1 MLLIRRNYAEGFR
14 TAQAIMLRSY
24 NRFVIFIGLLL
35 FVLLIL
41 TLLYMLGMYF
51 LEDKPRS
58 FMQALQWAAG
68 TASTTGYGGDTSW
81 QHPVM
86 VVYVVFAQF
95 IGVILLFL
103 VFPIYLIPF
112 LEERF
117 ETKLPKESASAKN
130 HVVIFDYGPAVA
142 TLITEL
148 EQANIPTV
156 IIDEDEDR
164 RASFVGTRPPGH
176 LRQSRRRRIRKSPI
190 SVRPAR

>member
-1 MLLIRRNYAEGFR
+1 MDHGAGRSAL
-14 TAQAIMLRSY
+14 MLRSY
-24 NRFVIFIGLLL
+24 NRFVILAGSLIA
-35 FVLLIL
+35 VLLAL
-41 TLLYMLGMYF
+41 SLLYMLGMYY
-51 LEDKPRS
+51 LEGKPRS

-68 TASTTGYGGDTSW
+68 TASTTGYGGDISW

-117 ETKLPKESASAKN
+117 ETKLPKESANAKN

-156 IIDEDEDR
+156 SSMKTKR
-164 RASFVGTRPPGH
+164 RAPPVRTRPPGH
-176 LRQSRRRRIRKSPI
+176 LRQSRRRRVGKIQSQRGP
-190 SVRPAR
+190 RADRQQQR